1 MSRLSS
7 TWSHTGSIPASAVLR
22 CVMSQ
27 THFING
33 MYDGFRGELRR
44 DRITIRMPVASP
56 EPVDNRIVRFLRWL
70 GA

>member
-1 MSRLSS
+1 
-7 TWSHTGSIPASAVLR
+7 
-22 CVMSQ
+22 
-27 THFING
+27 